1 MNIKI
6 LGPGCKNCT
15 KLYEN
20 VEAAAHEL
28 GLSADLEKITD
39 FKDIVSFGVMKT
51 PGLVVDGEVKV
62 SGRVPSKD
70 EVKEIL
76 SKEGGL

>member
-20 VEAAAHEL
+20 AEAAVNEL
-28 GLSADLEKITD
+28 GLSVDFEKITD
-39 FKDIVSFGVMKT
+39 FKDIVALGVMKT
-51 PGLVVDGEVKV
+51 PGLVINGEVKV

-70 EVKEIL
+70 EIKKL
-76 SKEGGL
+76 LNK